1 MFQLK
6 NRMTRVGVEMYE
18 SNNVRKLSLIRANR
32 QAGNL
37 NENPLDV
44 EISECETN
52 GTNDPVELSY
62 YTLGKICT
70 ITFHIYIYK
79 IADRWDHG
87 CQHSAADRPK
97 HRCLQRVPLN
107 TIFTTNLYL
116 HRTQIDVL
124 ERWSCDRRTHTIQ
137 WVQLSKFYIELY
149 RKFSRIERINSSS
162 IRI

>member
-1 MFQLK
+1 MHD
-6 NRMTRVGVEMYE
+6 
-18 SNNVRKLSLIRANR
+18 NV
-32 QAGNL
+32 
-37 NENPLDV
+37 
-44 EISECETN
+44 
-52 GTNDPVELSY
+52 SY
-62 YTLGKICT
+62 
-70 ITFHIYIYK
+70 IYIYK

-149 RKFSRIERINSSS
+149 RKFSRIERILPRFEFKIKILSFKKLKYNSNARKVQTLFEQTRILAS
-162 IRI
+162 IQANLSRNISYPLKHPNEIPKKETG